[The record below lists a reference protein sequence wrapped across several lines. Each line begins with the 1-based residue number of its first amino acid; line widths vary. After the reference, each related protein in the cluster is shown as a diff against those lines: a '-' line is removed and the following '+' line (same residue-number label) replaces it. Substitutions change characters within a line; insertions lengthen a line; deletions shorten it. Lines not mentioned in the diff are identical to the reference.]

1 MACRA
6 EEVPKVVDNLRRI
19 FQAINEYSKN
29 AERMTG
35 LTGPQLWA
43 MKLLANS
50 APLRIS
56 ELARLMYLRPA
67 TVVGIIDRLENKGLV
82 SRTRSHTDRR
92 AVDVVLTEAGQT
104 IVAQSPEVAQVVLVH
119 ELESLSDE
127 EFNRVADTM
136 SLLASI
142 LGTSH
147 ITPQPL
153 HST

>member
-6 EEVPKVVDNLRRI
+6 EEVPKIVDNLRRI

-104 IVAQSPEVAQVVLVH
+104 IIAQSPEVAQVVLVH